1 MQIAVIGADTKIGQM
16 IVNSAEA
23 LKIRTVSIVSSYISL
38 KGDGKLIVKD
48 YQDLNISD
56 FAGCHIVV
64 DAVSFLNI
72 TRYSTDLL
80 PLWTEL
86 EILKNID
93 ISLLCLGS
101 SAFLYTD
108 RAKKRFVFDES
119 DVVINDEQQKNDRL
133 CVNAYKRLNTCT
145 NVKWSIFSPPL
156 LLDDY
161 SIGTGN
167 YLLSDCVLPVSVN
180 GSSRIS
186 VNDFVKATIDILK
199 QGIKTHDVMSV
210 CEI

>member
-23 LKIRTVSIVSSYISL
+23 LKIRTVSVVSSYISL
-38 KGDGKLIVKD
+38 KGDGKLVVKD
-48 YQDLNISD
+48 YQDLKLSD
-56 FAGCHIVV
+56 FDGCHVIV
-64 DAVSFLNI
+64 DAVSFLDI

-86 EILKNID
+86 EILKNTD

-108 RAKKRFVFDES
+108 KSKKRFVFDES
-119 DVVINDEQQKNDRL
+119 DVVINDEQQKVDRL
-133 CVNAYKRLNTCT
+133 CVNAYKRLSTCS
-145 NVKWSIFSPPL
+145 NVKWGIFSPPL
-156 LLDDY
+156 FLDDH
-161 SIGTGN
+161 SIGSGN
-167 YLLSDCVLPVSVN
+167 YMLSDSVLPVNVN
-180 GSSRIS
+180 GTSRIS

-199 QGIKTHDVMSV
+199 QGIKNHDVMSV
-210 CEI
+210 CQF